1 MSAGANYG
9 PKPWLQAH
17 WDLRAAANFI
27 LGGTGSGLLVAAALA
42 AQPGWRWPLA
52 AGMALIAAG
61 LGAVWLEIGRKLRAF
76 NVLFNPHTSWMTREA
91 YAALLVFALGM
102 SALVLGQAALAQA
115 AALAALAFV
124 FCQGRILFAAKGI
137 PAWRAR
143 GVVALI
149 VATALAEGGGLL
161 VTLAACASGPPATPW
176 LVAFAL
182 ALVARA
188 AAWSR
193 YRARFAPGA
202 GSAALEASGRVL
214 VYAGTAAPLALLAI
228 GLMLTRI
235 ASGADILAGLAALA
249 AGWRLK
255 FVLIRRAAHNQ
266 GFSLPQFP
274 VRGQPSN
281 H

>member
-1 MSAGANYG
+1 MSVSANYG

-27 LGGTGSGLLVAAALA
+27 LGGTGSGLLLAAAL
-42 AQPGWRWPLA
+42 QPGWRWPLA
-52 AGMALIAAG
+52 AGMALIAVG
-61 LGAVWLEIGRKLRAF
+61 LGTVWLEIGRKLRAI
-76 NVLFNPHTSWMTREA
+76 NVLFNPRTSWMTREA
-91 YAALLVFALGM
+91 YAALLVFALGI
-102 SALVLGQAALAQA
+102 SALVLGRVVLAQA

-124 FCQGRILFAAKGI
+124 YCQGRILFGAKGV

-161 VTLAACASGPPATPW
+161 VAATAWASGPPSTPW

-182 ALVARA
+182 ALAARA

-193 YRARFAPGA
+193 YRARVAPGA
-202 GSAALEASGRVL
+202 GRAALEASGRVL
-214 VYAGTAAPLALLAI
+214 LYAGTTAPLALLAI
-228 GLMLTRI
+228 GLML
-235 ASGADILAGLAALA
+235 AGLAPGADILAGLAALA

-255 FVLIRRAAHNQ
+255 FVLVRRAAYNQ

-274 VRGQPSN
+274 VRGQPLN